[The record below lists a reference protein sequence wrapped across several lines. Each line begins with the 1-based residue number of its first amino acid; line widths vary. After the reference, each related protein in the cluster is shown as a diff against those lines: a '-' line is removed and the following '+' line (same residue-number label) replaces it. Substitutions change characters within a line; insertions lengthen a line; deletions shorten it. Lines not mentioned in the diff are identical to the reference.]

1 VHLQVAF
8 LDAHREQKIIVYFL
22 TCACVELHALLLKR
36 LPQLK
41 GLQVSALHGKLKQV
55 SSVSFGAVEV
65 DRTFSHNMWVPGLQ
79 GKTKAEAQC
88 GRLIYYCCI
97 VQAWSCMR
105 CCSKGC
111 RS

>member
-1 VHLQVAF
+1 MQVGF

-55 SSVSFGAVEV
+55 GVLGVCNSFRLLHLCV
-65 DRTFSHNMWVPGLQ
+65 
-79 GKTKAEAQC
+79 AQLL
-88 GRLIYYCCI
+88 G
-97 VQAWSCMR
+97 
-105 CCSKGC
+105 GC
-111 RS
+111 QFEH